1 MEELACLPVASV
13 RENAALPRDP
23 EFFKSMVYSALQG
36 RTCDLMCETLGSRA
50 PVPCL
55 VWMTAVKSPFPASGF
70 NLLQTVFCGLAAAR
84 TLFFFFFLITVTS
97 YCKNGKAH
105 LAPSLRSVFCGHR
118 VGGLFPHSASHQ
130 AEILVSAG

>member
-13 RENAALPRDP
+13 RETAALPRDP

-36 RTCDLMCETLGSRA
+36 RTCDLMCETLGFRA

-55 VWMTAVKSPFPASGF
+55 VWMTAVMSPFPASGF
-70 NLLQTVFCGLAAAR
+70 NLLQTVFCSLATAR
-84 TLFFFFFLITVTS
+84 THFFLITVTS
-97 YCKNGKAH
+97 YCKNGKVH
-105 LAPSLRSVFCGHR
+105 LAPSLRSVFCVHR